1 MNNKKI
7 EEKIGYTFRDGALL
21 ERAFTHASASVRD
34 NYQNLEFLGDSVL
47 GFIVSRTLYSEY
59 ADTDEGSLTKM
70 RAAVVSE
77 RPLAAA
83 IDRLGVAEELITGES
98 EKKNGVSDHSSV
110 KCDLFESLTAAI
122 YLDGGL
128 DEAEKFVLGA
138 LSEEIAAAADSAKR
152 SDANPHQRICD
163 EKGRF
168 RGIPRREAHG
178 RSAHARVHILPSAR
192 RRGRGRGERHQQA
205 RGAAGGGKR
214 GARAHRKEKT
224 QKIMRREPDV
234 SRK

>member
-21 ERAFTHASASVRD
+21 ERAFTHASASARD
-34 NYQNLEFLGDSVL
+34 NYQSLEFLGDSVL

-138 LSEEIAAAADSAKR
+138 LSEEIATAADSAKR
-152 SDANPHQRICD
+152 SDAKSRINEYAMKKGVSAEYREEKRTGAPHMPVFTFSLLLGGEVAGEGSGTSKRAAQQAAA
-163 EKGRF
+163 
-168 RGIPRREAHG
+168 REALG
-178 RSAHARVHILPSAR
+178 RI
-192 RRGRGRGERHQQA
+192 E
-205 RGAAGGGKR
+205 KR
-214 GARAHRKEKT
+214 KPK
-224 QKIMRREPDV
+224 K
-234 SRK
+234 

>member
-138 LSEEIAAAADSAKR
+138 LSKEIAAAADSARR
-152 SDANPHQRICD
+152 SDAKSRINEYAMKKGVSAEYREEKRTGAPHMPVFTFSLLLGGEVAGEGSGTSKRAAQQAAA
-163 EKGRF
+163 
-168 RGIPRREAHG
+168 REALG
-178 RSAHARVHILPSAR
+178 RI
-192 RRGRGRGERHQQA
+192 E
-205 RGAAGGGKR
+205 KR
-214 GARAHRKEKT
+214 KPK
-224 QKIMRREPDV
+224 K
-234 SRK
+234 

>member
-138 LSEEIAAAADSAKR
+138 LSEEIAAAADSARR
-152 SDANPHQRICD
+152 SDAKSRINEYAMKKGVSAEYREENRTGAPHMPVFTFSLLLGGEVAGEGSGTSKRAAQQAAA
-163 EKGRF
+163 
-168 RGIPRREAHG
+168 REALG
-178 RSAHARVHILPSAR
+178 RI
-192 RRGRGRGERHQQA
+192 E
-205 RGAAGGGKR
+205 KR
-214 GARAHRKEKT
+214 KPK
-224 QKIMRREPDV
+224 K
-234 SRK
+234 

>member
-83 IDRLGVAEELITGES
+83 IDRLGIAEELITGES

-152 SDANPHQRICD
+152 SDAKSRINEYAMKKGVSAEYREEKRTGAPHMPVFTFSLLLGGEVAGEGSGTSKRAAQQAAA
-163 EKGRF
+163 
-168 RGIPRREAHG
+168 REALG
-178 RSAHARVHILPSAR
+178 RI
-192 RRGRGRGERHQQA
+192 E
-205 RGAAGGGKR
+205 KR
-214 GARAHRKEKT
+214 KSK
-224 QKIMRREPDV
+224 K
-234 SRK
+234 

>member
-7 EEKIGYTFRDGALL
+7 EEKIGYAFRNGALL

-152 SDANPHQRICD
+152 SDAKSRINEYAMKKGVSAEYREEKRTGAPHMPVFTFSLLLGGEVAGEGSGTSKRAAQQAAA
-163 EKGRF
+163 
-168 RGIPRREAHG
+168 REALG
-178 RSAHARVHILPSAR
+178 RI
-192 RRGRGRGERHQQA
+192 E
-205 RGAAGGGKR
+205 KR
-214 GARAHRKEKT
+214 KPK
-224 QKIMRREPDV
+224 K
-234 SRK
+234 

>member
-138 LSEEIAAAADSAKR
+138 LSKEIAAAADSAKR
-152 SDANPHQRICD
+152 SDAKSRINEYAMKKGVSAEYREEKRTGAPHMPVFTFSLLLGGEVAGEGSGTSKRAAQQAAA
-163 EKGRF
+163 
-168 RGIPRREAHG
+168 REALG
-178 RSAHARVHILPSAR
+178 RI
-192 RRGRGRGERHQQA
+192 
-205 RGAAGGGKR
+205 
-214 GARAHRKEKT
+214 EK
-224 QKIMRREPDV
+224 KKP
-234 SRK
+234 KK

>member
-21 ERAFTHASASVRD
+21 ERAFTHASASARD

-152 SDANPHQRICD
+152 SDAKSRINEYAMKKGVSAEYREEKRTGAPHMPVFTFSLLLGGEVAGEGSGTSKRAAQQAAA
-163 EKGRF
+163 
-168 RGIPRREAHG
+168 REAL
-178 RSAHARVHILPSAR
+178 ARI
-192 RRGRGRGERHQQA
+192 E
-205 RGAAGGGKR
+205 KR
-214 GARAHRKEKT
+214 KPK
-224 QKIMRREPDV
+224 K
-234 SRK
+234 

>member
-21 ERAFTHASASVRD
+21 ERAFTHASASARD

-152 SDANPHQRICD
+152 SDAKSRINEYAMKRGVSAEYREEKRTGAPHMPVFTFSLLLGG
-163 EKGRF
+163 ELAGEGSGTSK
-168 RGIPRREAHG
+168 REA
-178 RSAHARVHILPSAR
+178 
-192 RRGRGRGERHQQA
+192 QQA
-205 RGAAGGGKR
+205 AAREALGRIEKR
-214 GARAHRKEKT
+214 KPK
-224 QKIMRREPDV
+224 K
-234 SRK
+234 

>member
-7 EEKIGYTFRDGALL
+7 EGKIGYTFRDGALL

-152 SDANPHQRICD
+152 SDAKSRINEYAMKKGVSAEYREEKRTGAPHMPVFTFSLLLGGEVAGEGSGTSKRAAQQAAA
-163 EKGRF
+163 
-168 RGIPRREAHG
+168 REALG
-178 RSAHARVHILPSAR
+178 RI
-192 RRGRGRGERHQQA
+192 E
-205 RGAAGGGKR
+205 KR
-214 GARAHRKEKT
+214 KPK
-224 QKIMRREPDV
+224 K
-234 SRK
+234 

>member
-21 ERAFTHASASVRD
+21 ERAFTHASASARD

-152 SDANPHQRICD
+152 SDAKSRINEYAMKKGVSAEYREEKRTGAPHMPMFTFSLLLGGEVAGEGSGTSKRAAQQAAA
-163 EKGRF
+163 
-168 RGIPRREAHG
+168 REALG
-178 RSAHARVHILPSAR
+178 RI
-192 RRGRGRGERHQQA
+192 E
-205 RGAAGGGKR
+205 KR
-214 GARAHRKEKT
+214 KPK
-224 QKIMRREPDV
+224 K
-234 SRK
+234 

>member
-21 ERAFTHASASVRD
+21 ERAFTHASASARD

-152 SDANPHQRICD
+152 SDAKSRINEYAMKKGVSAEYREEKHTGAPHMPVFTFSLLLGGEVAGEGSGTSKRAAQQAAA
-163 EKGRF
+163 
-168 RGIPRREAHG
+168 REALG
-178 RSAHARVHILPSAR
+178 RI
-192 RRGRGRGERHQQA
+192 E
-205 RGAAGGGKR
+205 KR
-214 GARAHRKEKT
+214 KPK
-224 QKIMRREPDV
+224 K
-234 SRK
+234 

>member
-138 LSEEIAAAADSAKR
+138 LSEEIAAAADSARR
-152 SDANPHQRICD
+152 SDAKSRINEYAMKKGVSAEYREEKRTGAPHMPVFTFSLLHGGEVAGEGSGTSKRAAQQAAA
-163 EKGRF
+163 
-168 RGIPRREAHG
+168 REALG
-178 RSAHARVHILPSAR
+178 RI
-192 RRGRGRGERHQQA
+192 E
-205 RGAAGGGKR
+205 KR
-214 GARAHRKEKT
+214 KPK
-224 QKIMRREPDV
+224 K
-234 SRK
+234 

>member
-21 ERAFTHASASVRD
+21 ERAFTHASASARD

-83 IDRLGVAEELITGES
+83 IDRLGIADELITGES

-152 SDANPHQRICD
+152 SDAKSRINEYAMKKGVSAEYREEKRTGAPHMPVFTFSLLLGGEVAGEGSGTSKRAAQQAAA
-163 EKGRF
+163 
-168 RGIPRREAHG
+168 REALG
-178 RSAHARVHILPSAR
+178 RI
-192 RRGRGRGERHQQA
+192 E
-205 RGAAGGGKR
+205 KR
-214 GARAHRKEKT
+214 KPK
-224 QKIMRREPDV
+224 K
-234 SRK
+234 

>member
-128 DEAEKFVLGA
+128 DEAERFVLGA

-152 SDANPHQRICD
+152 SDAKSRINEYAMKKGVSAEYREEKRTGAPHMPVFTFSLLLGGEVAGEGSGTSKRAAQQAAA
-163 EKGRF
+163 
-168 RGIPRREAHG
+168 REALG
-178 RSAHARVHILPSAR
+178 RI
-192 RRGRGRGERHQQA
+192 E
-205 RGAAGGGKR
+205 KR
-214 GARAHRKEKT
+214 KPK
-224 QKIMRREPDV
+224 K
-234 SRK
+234 

>member
-21 ERAFTHASASVRD
+21 ERAFTHASASARD

-98 EKKNGVSDHSSV
+98 EKKNGVSNHSSV

-138 LSEEIAAAADSAKR
+138 LSKEIAAAADSAKR
-152 SDANPHQRICD
+152 SDAKSRINEYAMKKGVSAEYREEKRTGAPHMPVFTFSLLLGGEVAGEGSGTSKRAAQQAAA
-163 EKGRF
+163 
-168 RGIPRREAHG
+168 REALG
-178 RSAHARVHILPSAR
+178 RI
-192 RRGRGRGERHQQA
+192 E
-205 RGAAGGGKR
+205 KR
-214 GARAHRKEKT
+214 KPK
-224 QKIMRREPDV
+224 K
-234 SRK
+234 

>member
-83 IDRLGVAEELITGES
+83 IDRLGVAEELIMGES

-128 DEAEKFVLGA
+128 AEAEKFVLGA

-152 SDANPHQRICD
+152 SDAKSRINEYAMKKGVSAEYREEKRTGAPHMPVFTFSLLLGGEVAGEGSGTSKRAAQQAAA
-163 EKGRF
+163 
-168 RGIPRREAHG
+168 REALG
-178 RSAHARVHILPSAR
+178 RI
-192 RRGRGRGERHQQA
+192 E
-205 RGAAGGGKR
+205 KR
-214 GARAHRKEKT
+214 KPK
-224 QKIMRREPDV
+224 K
-234 SRK
+234 

>member
-21 ERAFTHASASVRD
+21 ERAFTHASASARD

-138 LSEEIAAAADSAKR
+138 LSV
-152 SDANPHQRICD
+152 PHQRICD

-178 RSAHARVHILPSAR
+178 RAAYARFYLLTPAR
-192 RRGRGRGERHQQA
+192 RRGRGRGERHEQA
-205 RGAAGGGKR
+205 RGAASGGKR
-214 GARAHRKEKT
+214 GARAHRKEKA

-234 SRK
+234 SRN

>member
-21 ERAFTHASASVRD
+21 ERAFTHASASARD

-138 LSEEIAAAADSAKR
+138 LSEEIAAAADSAKGLVPESRCFSTAVSAAIPWTTAR
-152 SDANPHQRICD
+152 SPW
-163 EKGRF
+163 
-168 RGIPRREAHG
+168 
-178 RSAHARVHILPSAR
+178 RSIRLPC
-192 RRGRGRGERHQQA
+192 
-205 RGAAGGGKR
+205 
-214 GARAHRKEKT
+214 
-224 QKIMRREPDV
+224 
-234 SRK
+234 

>member
-21 ERAFTHASASVRD
+21 ERAFTHASASARD

-138 LSEEIAAAADSAKR
+138 LSKEIAAAADSARR
-152 SDANPHQRICD
+152 SDAKSRINEYAMKKGVSAEYREEKRTGAPHMPVFTFSLLLGG
-163 EKGRF
+163 EVAGEGSGTSK
-168 RGIPRREAHG
+168 REA
-178 RSAHARVHILPSAR
+178 
-192 RRGRGRGERHQQA
+192 QQA
-205 RGAAGGGKR
+205 AAREALGRIEKR
-214 GARAHRKEKT
+214 KPK
-224 QKIMRREPDV
+224 K
-234 SRK
+234 

>member
-152 SDANPHQRICD
+152 SDAKSRINEYAMKKGVSAEYREEKRTGAPHMPVFTFSLLLGG
-163 EKGRF
+163 EVAGEGSGTSK
-168 RGIPRREAHG
+168 REA
-178 RSAHARVHILPSAR
+178 
-192 RRGRGRGERHQQA
+192 QQA
-205 RGAAGGGKR
+205 AAREALWRIEKR
-214 GARAHRKEKT
+214 KPK
-224 QKIMRREPDV
+224 K
-234 SRK
+234 

>member
-138 LSEEIAAAADSAKR
+138 LSKEIAAAADSAKR
-152 SDANPHQRICD
+152 SDAKSRINEYAMKKGVLAEYREEKRTGAPHMPVFTFSLLLGGEVAGEGSGTSKRAAQQAAA
-163 EKGRF
+163 
-168 RGIPRREAHG
+168 REALG
-178 RSAHARVHILPSAR
+178 RI
-192 RRGRGRGERHQQA
+192 E
-205 RGAAGGGKR
+205 KR
-214 GARAHRKEKT
+214 KPK
-224 QKIMRREPDV
+224 K
-234 SRK
+234 

>member
-21 ERAFTHASASVRD
+21 ERAFTHASASARD

-83 IDRLGVAEELITGES
+83 IDRLGIAEELITGES

-152 SDANPHQRICD
+152 SDAKSRINEYAMKKGVSAEYREEKRTGAPHMPVFTFSLLLGG
-163 EKGRF
+163 EVAGEGSGTSK
-168 RGIPRREAHG
+168 REA
-178 RSAHARVHILPSAR
+178 
-192 RRGRGRGERHQQA
+192 QQA
-205 RGAAGGGKR
+205 AAREALGRIEKR
-214 GARAHRKEKT
+214 KPK
-224 QKIMRREPDV
+224 K
-234 SRK
+234 

>member
-34 NYQNLEFLGDSVL
+34 NYQKLEFLGDSVL

-152 SDANPHQRICD
+152 SDAKSRINEYAMKKGVSAEYREEKRTGAPHMPVFTFSLLLGG
-163 EKGRF
+163 EVAGEGSGTSK
-168 RGIPRREAHG
+168 REA
-178 RSAHARVHILPSAR
+178 
-192 RRGRGRGERHQQA
+192 QQA
-205 RGAAGGGKR
+205 AAREALARIEKR
-214 GARAHRKEKT
+214 KPK
-224 QKIMRREPDV
+224 K
-234 SRK
+234 

>member
-21 ERAFTHASASVRD
+21 ERAFTHASASARD

-152 SDANPHQRICD
+152 SDAKSRINEYAMKKGVSAEYREEKRTGAPHMPVFTFSLLLGG
-163 EKGRF
+163 EVAGEGSGTSK
-168 RGIPRREAHG
+168 REA
-178 RSAHARVHILPSAR
+178 
-192 RRGRGRGERHQQA
+192 QQA
-205 RGAAGGGKR
+205 AAREALGRIEKR
-214 GARAHRKEKT
+214 KPK
-224 QKIMRREPDV
+224 K
-234 SRK
+234 

>member
-21 ERAFTHASASVRD
+21 ERAFTHASASARD

-83 IDRLGVAEELITGES
+83 IDRLGVADELITGES
-98 EKKNGVSDHSSV
+98 EKKSGVSGHSSV

-138 LSEEIAAAADSAKR
+138 LSKEIAAAADSARR
-152 SDANPHQRICD
+152 SDAKSRINEYAMKKGVSAEYREEKRTGAPHMPVFTFSLLLGGEVAGEGSGTSKRAAQQAAA
-163 EKGRF
+163 
-168 RGIPRREAHG
+168 REALG
-178 RSAHARVHILPSAR
+178 RI
-192 RRGRGRGERHQQA
+192 E
-205 RGAAGGGKR
+205 KR
-214 GARAHRKEKT
+214 KPK
-224 QKIMRREPDV
+224 K
-234 SRK
+234 

>member
-128 DEAEKFVLGA
+128 NEAEKFVLGA
-138 LSEEIAAAADSAKR
+138 LSEEIAAAADSARR
-152 SDANPHQRICD
+152 SDAKSRINEYAMKKGVSAEYREERRTGAPHMPVFTFSLLLGGEVAGEGSGTSKRAAQQAAA
-163 EKGRF
+163 
-168 RGIPRREAHG
+168 REALG
-178 RSAHARVHILPSAR
+178 RI
-192 RRGRGRGERHQQA
+192 E
-205 RGAAGGGKR
+205 KR
-214 GARAHRKEKT
+214 KPK
-224 QKIMRREPDV
+224 K
-234 SRK
+234 

>member
-98 EKKNGVSDHSSV
+98 EKKSGVSGHSSV

-138 LSEEIAAAADSAKR
+138 LSKEIAAAADSAKR
-152 SDANPHQRICD
+152 SDAKSRINEYAMKKGVSAEYREEKRTGAPHMPVFTFSLLLGGEVAGEGSGTSKRAAQQAAA
-163 EKGRF
+163 
-168 RGIPRREAHG
+168 REALG
-178 RSAHARVHILPSAR
+178 RI
-192 RRGRGRGERHQQA
+192 E
-205 RGAAGGGKR
+205 KR
-214 GARAHRKEKT
+214 KPK
-224 QKIMRREPDV
+224 K
-234 SRK
+234 

>member
-21 ERAFTHASASVRD
+21 ERAFTHASASARD

-138 LSEEIAAAADSAKR
+138 LSEEIAAAADSARR
-152 SDANPHQRICD
+152 SDAKSRINEYAMKKGVSAEYREEKRTGAPHMPLFTFSLLLGGEVAGEGSGTSKRAAQQAAA
-163 EKGRF
+163 
-168 RGIPRREAHG
+168 REALG
-178 RSAHARVHILPSAR
+178 RI
-192 RRGRGRGERHQQA
+192 E
-205 RGAAGGGKR
+205 KR
-214 GARAHRKEKT
+214 KPK
-224 QKIMRREPDV
+224 K
-234 SRK
+234 

>member
-21 ERAFTHASASVRD
+21 ERAFTHASASARD

-83 IDRLGVAEELITGES
+83 IYRLGVAEELITGES

-152 SDANPHQRICD
+152 SDAKSRINEYAMKKGVSAEYREEKRTGAPHMPVFTFSLLLGGEVAGEGSGTSKRAAQQAAA
-163 EKGRF
+163 
-168 RGIPRREAHG
+168 REALG
-178 RSAHARVHILPSAR
+178 RI
-192 RRGRGRGERHQQA
+192 E
-205 RGAAGGGKR
+205 KR
-214 GARAHRKEKT
+214 KPK
-224 QKIMRREPDV
+224 K
-234 SRK
+234 

>member
-152 SDANPHQRICD
+152 SDAKSRINEYAMKKGVSAEYREEKRTGAPHMPVFTFSLLLGGEVAGEGSGTSKRAAQQAAAREALGRI
-163 EKGRF
+163 EKGK
-168 RGIPRREAHG
+168 P
-178 RSAHARVHILPSAR
+178 
-192 RRGRGRGERHQQA
+192 
-205 RGAAGGGKR
+205 K
-214 GARAHRKEKT
+214 K
-224 QKIMRREPDV
+224 
-234 SRK
+234 

>member
-7 EEKIGYTFRDGALL
+7 EKKIGYTFRDGALL

-152 SDANPHQRICD
+152 SDAKSRINEYAMKKGVSAEYREEKRTGAPHMPVFTFSLLLGG
-163 EKGRF
+163 EVAGEGSGTSK
-168 RGIPRREAHG
+168 REA
-178 RSAHARVHILPSAR
+178 
-192 RRGRGRGERHQQA
+192 QQA
-205 RGAAGGGKR
+205 AAREALARIEKR
-214 GARAHRKEKT
+214 KPK
-224 QKIMRREPDV
+224 K
-234 SRK
+234 

>member
-83 IDRLGVAEELITGES
+83 IDRLGVAKELITGES

-152 SDANPHQRICD
+152 SDAKSRINEYAMKKGVSAEYREEKRTGAPHMPVFTFSLLLGGEVAGEGSGTSKRAAQQAAA
-163 EKGRF
+163 
-168 RGIPRREAHG
+168 REALG
-178 RSAHARVHILPSAR
+178 RI
-192 RRGRGRGERHQQA
+192 E
-205 RGAAGGGKR
+205 KR
-214 GARAHRKEKT
+214 KPK
-224 QKIMRREPDV
+224 K
-234 SRK
+234 

>member
-21 ERAFTHASASVRD
+21 ERAFTHASASARD

-128 DEAEKFVLGA
+128 NEAEKFVLGA
-138 LSEEIAAAADSAKR
+138 LSEEIAAAADSARR
-152 SDANPHQRICD
+152 SDAKSRINEYAMKKGVSAEYREEKRTGAPHMPVFTFSLLLGGEVAGEGSGTSKRAAQQAAA
-163 EKGRF
+163 
-168 RGIPRREAHG
+168 REALG
-178 RSAHARVHILPSAR
+178 RI
-192 RRGRGRGERHQQA
+192 E
-205 RGAAGGGKR
+205 KR
-214 GARAHRKEKT
+214 KPK
-224 QKIMRREPDV
+224 K
-234 SRK
+234 

>member
-7 EEKIGYTFRDGALL
+7 EKKIGYTFRDGALL
-21 ERAFTHASASVRD
+21 ERAFTHASASARD

-138 LSEEIAAAADSAKR
+138 LSEEIAAAADSARR
-152 SDANPHQRICD
+152 SDAKSRINEYAMKKGVSAEYREEKRTGAPHMPVFTFSLLLGGEVAGEGSGTSKRAAQQAAA
-163 EKGRF
+163 
-168 RGIPRREAHG
+168 REALG
-178 RSAHARVHILPSAR
+178 RI
-192 RRGRGRGERHQQA
+192 E
-205 RGAAGGGKR
+205 KR
-214 GARAHRKEKT
+214 KPK
-224 QKIMRREPDV
+224 K
-234 SRK
+234 

>member
-138 LSEEIAAAADSAKR
+138 LSKEIAAAADSAKR
-152 SDANPHQRICD
+152 SDAKSRINEYAMKKGVSAEYREEKRTGAPHMPVFTFSLLL
-163 EKGRF
+163 G
-168 RGIPRREAHG
+168 
-178 RSAHARVHILPSAR
+178 
-192 RRGRGRGERHQQA
+192 GEVAGEGSGTSKRAAQQA
-205 RGAAGGGKR
+205 AAREVLGRIEKR
-214 GARAHRKEKT
+214 KPK
-224 QKIMRREPDV
+224 K
-234 SRK
+234 

>member
-21 ERAFTHASASVRD
+21 ERAFTHASASARD

-152 SDANPHQRICD
+152 SDAKSRINEYAMKKGVSAEYREEKRTGAPHMPVFTFSLLLGGEIAG
-163 EKGRF
+163 EGSGTSK
-168 RGIPRREAHG
+168 REA
-178 RSAHARVHILPSAR
+178 
-192 RRGRGRGERHQQA
+192 QQA
-205 RGAAGGGKR
+205 AAREALGRIEKR
-214 GARAHRKEKT
+214 KPK
-224 QKIMRREPDV
+224 K
-234 SRK
+234 

>member
-21 ERAFTHASASVRD
+21 ERAFTHASASARD

-128 DEAEKFVLGA
+128 VEAEKFVLGA

-152 SDANPHQRICD
+152 SDAKSRINEYAMKKGVSAEYREEKRTGAPHMPVFTFSLLLGGEVAGEGSGTSKRAAQQAAA
-163 EKGRF
+163 
-168 RGIPRREAHG
+168 REALG
-178 RSAHARVHILPSAR
+178 RI
-192 RRGRGRGERHQQA
+192 E
-205 RGAAGGGKR
+205 KR
-214 GARAHRKEKT
+214 KPK
-224 QKIMRREPDV
+224 K
-234 SRK
+234 

>member
-128 DEAEKFVLGA
+128 DEAERFVLGA
-138 LSEEIAAAADSAKR
+138 LSDEIAAAADSAKR
-152 SDANPHQRICD
+152 SDAKSRINEYAMKKGVSAEYREEKRTGAPHMPVFTFSLLLGGEVAGEGSGTSKRAAQQAAA
-163 EKGRF
+163 
-168 RGIPRREAHG
+168 REALG
-178 RSAHARVHILPSAR
+178 RI
-192 RRGRGRGERHQQA
+192 E
-205 RGAAGGGKR
+205 KR
-214 GARAHRKEKT
+214 KPK
-224 QKIMRREPDV
+224 K
-234 SRK
+234 

>member
-128 DEAEKFVLGA
+128 DEAEKFVLG
-138 LSEEIAAAADSAKR
+138 
-152 SDANPHQRICD
+152 
-163 EKGRF
+163 GRF

-178 RSAHARVHILPSAR
+178 RSAYARFYLLTPAR